1 MRHRQVLFTV
11 YVEVEVFLRQFVV
24 RTVFTQLCKGFVEG
38 GFQLG
43 IIVGCP
49 CEGATGSLALALC
62 IGLLDLLHYL
72 KEPRPAGDAVLLQS
86 RRNGKAEKD

>member
-1 MRHRQVLFTV
+1 MHRIGSTAPVTHLSGASPPVLFTV

-43 IIVGCP
+43 IILTQANP
-49 CEGATGSLALALC
+49 GAVA
-62 IGLLDLLHYL
+62 
-72 KEPRPAGDAVLLQS
+72 KVLLS
-86 RRNGKAEKD
+86 FTDGPANA